1 MAINKKTFSDNE
13 LIKKRRK
20 RRRVKRLLFFFIV
33 IISTFI
39 TLCYKLPY
47 FNVTNIYVENNKILD
62 RDFIVE
68 TSGLKKG
75 SNVFF
80 VNFKEAKK
88 KLLSNPYIL
97 NCDITRKLPN
107 TFTIK
112 VNERKASYYIREN
125 NKFYIIDNNGIL
137 LEEKTNI
144 DNFNLIEIQGVDF
157 DSSELGKVF
166 VSGKDK
172 ERILYVLTTLQELFE
187 RGINPSVMQ
196 SLGLKEDESIQIK
209 KVDFSQIYNIKV
221 DYNNIH
227 IYCGDGSNLEEKI
240 KEAIN
245 IISQQNLF
253 DKKGY
258 IDLSFSGNP
267 VYYIQP

>member
-1 MAINKKTFSDNE
+1 MAINKKIFSDNE

-20 RRRVKRLLFFFIV
+20 RKRVKRLLFLFIV

-68 TSGLKKG
+68 TSGLKNG
-75 SNVFF
+75 DNVFF

-88 KLLSNPYIL
+88 KLLKNPYIL
-97 NCDITRKLPN
+97 DCYITRKLPN
-107 TFTIK
+107 SFIIK
-112 VNERKASYYIREN
+112 VDERKASYYIREN

-144 DNFNLIEIQGVDF
+144 DNFNLVEIQGVNINTI
-157 DSSELGKVF
+157 ELGKVF

-172 ERILYVLTTLQELFE
+172 ERVLYVLTTLQELLQ
-187 RGINPSVMQ
+187 RGLNASVMQ
-196 SLGLKEDESIQIK
+196 TLGLKENDVIPIK

-227 IYCGDGSNLEEKI
+227 IFCGEGTSLEEKL

-245 IISQQNLF
+245 IIDQQKIS

-258 IDLSFSGNP
+258 VDLSFSGNP